1 MVISKLIKK
10 NQYYLNNKLNLLFFK
25 EILYFYIYLFS
36 LELSIV
42 NLLLGLKIF
51 MFTLEISLRYSPFPI
66 SIQKKEHDDVLR
78 VFEQIKNAMRG
89 NENSVLIDLSCDKI
103 KSKSIAVLSS
113 EIIAV
118 QIYEKS
124 AIAGGSK
131 RPGFSL
137 ES

>member
-1 MVISKLIKK
+1 
-10 NQYYLNNKLNLLFFK
+10 
-25 EILYFYIYLFS
+25 
-36 LELSIV
+36 LEVSIV
-42 NLLLGLKIF
+42 NLLLVLKDF
-51 MFTLEISLRYSPFPI
+51 MFTLELTLRYSPFPI
-66 SIQKKEHDDVLR
+66 SIQKKEYDVVLR
-78 VFEQIKNAMRG
+78 VFEQIKNSMRE
-89 NENSVLIDLSCDKI
+89 NTNSVLIDLTCEKI

-118 QIYEKS
+118 QMYEKS